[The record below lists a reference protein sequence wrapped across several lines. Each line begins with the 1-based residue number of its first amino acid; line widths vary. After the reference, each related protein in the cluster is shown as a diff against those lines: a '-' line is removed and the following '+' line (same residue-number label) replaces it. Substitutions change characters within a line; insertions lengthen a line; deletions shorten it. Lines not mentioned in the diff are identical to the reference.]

1 MILSDRRHLTA
12 VLRHALPVSGWERL
26 TEVAFPP
33 AGPGLFPWSE
43 TGAWTV
49 YVLWA
54 LVAGAVTVL
63 AVHRRDQ

>member
-1 MILSDRRHLTA
+1 MILSDQRHLTA
-12 VLRHALPVSGWERL
+12 VLRHAQPVSGWERL
-26 TEVAFPP
+26 SEVAFPKGAP
-33 AGPGLFPWSE
+33 ALFPWSE

-49 YVLWA
+49 HVLWA